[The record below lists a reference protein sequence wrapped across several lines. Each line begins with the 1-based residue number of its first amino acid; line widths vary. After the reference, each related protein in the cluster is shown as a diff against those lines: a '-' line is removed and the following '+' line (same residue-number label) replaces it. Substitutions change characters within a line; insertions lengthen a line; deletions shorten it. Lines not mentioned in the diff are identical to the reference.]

1 MSKLLKLK
9 KWLTVAD
16 AARRLS
22 ISVGEDVTEA
32 DILRLAL
39 DGHLTLSVYFV
50 NHAKGRIARIELLSS
65 QHFSNAPSIFEYGPP
80 RFVSIE
86 GAVLP
91 NKKEVLIYEGDEQK
105 PECLE
110 GVWDL
115 LMIGAERIDVERA
128 YQRITGGPAVD
139 LTCFG
144 GPLVASVDR
153 SKIFQLL
160 SNYKR
165 NKRAWESIL
174 PSIRP
179 KVSEAAGEAIDR
191 LNTMIGPV
199 TVSPPEQAEPSLWDY
214 ETIFYPACG
223 LPDDST
229 FVVRTAALRELEE
242 KLLADDVQPEKPLH
256 PSERKSAGQIIA
268 TLAAMVKLDLCTPY
282 AADEVLRKAAATHGL
297 ELPGSSETVVKF
309 LKWAADGAGKA

>member
-9 KWLTVAD
+9 KWLTVED
-16 AARRLS
+16 AAKRLS

-50 NHAKGRIARIELLSS
+50 NHAKGRPVRIELLSS
-65 QHFSNAPSIFEYGPP
+65 QHFSNAPSLFEYGPP
-80 RFVSIE
+80 RCVSID

-115 LMIGAERIDVERA
+115 LMLGAEKLDVEHA
-128 YQRITGGPAVD
+128 YQSLTGGPAVD

-144 GPLVASVDR
+144 GPLVASADR
-153 SKIFQLL
+153 SQIFQIL
-160 SNYKR
+160 SYYKCSTR
-165 NKRAWESIL
+165 LQESIK
-174 PSIRP
+174 P
-179 KVSEAAGEAIDR
+179 KVSKAAREAIDR
-191 LNTMIGPV
+191 LNAMIGPV
-199 TVSPPEQAEPSLWDY
+199 TASPPEQAEPSLWDY
-214 ETIFYPACG
+214 ETVFYPARG

-229 FVVRTAALRELEE
+229 FVVRTAALRELEA
-242 KLLADDVQPEKPLH
+242 KLLADEVQPEKPLH

-268 TLAAMVKLDLCTPY
+268 TLAAMAKLDLCVPY
-282 AADEVLRKAAATHGL
+282 TADEVLRKAAATHGL
-297 ELPGSSETVVKF
+297 ELPGSPETVVKF